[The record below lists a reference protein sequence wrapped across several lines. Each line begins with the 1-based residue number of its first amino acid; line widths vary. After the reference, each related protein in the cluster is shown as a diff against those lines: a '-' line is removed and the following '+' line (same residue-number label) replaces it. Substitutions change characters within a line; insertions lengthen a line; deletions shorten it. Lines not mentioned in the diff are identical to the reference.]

1 MAVPTMKKSNV
12 VTASDKADQRRKELA
27 QIHIAV
33 AALAW
38 SEADYRAI
46 LQAKTGRA
54 SAGDLDS
61 TGRKRFLDH
70 LRQCGW
76 KPQAK
81 GPRLTK
87 QQWLVQRLWQDLGKA
102 GALED
107 KTASALNR
115 FIKAQGGPDE
125 LRFLGTSHASL
136 VIEALK
142 SWLQRV
148 KGK

>member
-1 MAVPTMKKSNV
+1 MAVPMMRKSNV
-12 VTASDKADQRRKELA
+12 VSVSDSANQRRKELA

-33 AALAW
+33 TALAW

-46 LQAKTGRA
+46 LQAKTGRS

-76 KPQAK
+76 KPQGR

-107 KTASALNR
+107 KTVNALNR

-142 SWLQRV
+142 SWLKRT
-148 KGK
+148 KGT

>member
-1 MAVPTMKKSNV
+1 MSKLARDHRNR
-12 VTASDKADQRRKELA
+12 DLA

-33 AALAW
+33 ADMGW
-38 SEADYRAI
+38 SDADYRAI
-46 LQAKTGRA
+46 LLAKTGKSS
-54 SAGDLDS
+54 SADLD
-61 TGRKRFLDH
+61 GPNRKRFLDH

-76 KPQAK
+76 KPTQK

-87 QQWLVQRLWQDLGKA
+87 QQWLVQKLWRDLGAA
-102 GALED
+102 GALSD
-107 KTASALNR
+107 KSAAALNK

-142 SWLQRV
+142 SWLTRSKGV
-148 KGK
+148 K

>member
-1 MAVPTMKKSNV
+1 MAAHID
-12 VTASDKADQRRKELA
+12 TAAQRRNDLA

-33 AALAW
+33 SALGW

-46 LQAKTGRA
+46 LQAKTGRS
-54 SAGDLDS
+54 SAAQLDS

-76 KPQAK
+76 KPQGK

-107 KTASALNR
+107 KSAAALNR

>member
-1 MAVPTMKKSNV
+1 
-12 VTASDKADQRRKELA
+12 
-27 QIHIAV
+27 V

-38 SEADYRAI
+38 SEADYRNI

-61 TGRKRFLDH
+61 TGRKRFLEH

-76 KPQAK
+76 KPQGN

-87 QQWLVQRLWQDLGKA
+87 QQWLVQRLWKDLGQA

-107 KTASALNR
+107 KSAAALNR

-148 KGK
+148 KTK

>member
-1 MAVPTMKKSNV
+1 MKAPAFARRAVDPS
-12 VTASDKADQRRKELA
+12 DQRRKELA

-33 AALAW
+33 ADLGW
-38 SEADYRAI
+38 SDADYRAI
-46 LQAKTGRA
+46 LQAKTGKA
-54 SAGDLDS
+54 SSGELDG
-61 TGRKRFLDH
+61 TGRRRFLDH

-76 KPQAK
+76 KPKSQ

-87 QQWLVQRLWQDLGKA
+87 QQWLVQRLWQDLGNA

-107 KTASALNR
+107 KSAAALNR

-142 SWLQRV
+142 SWLKRAQ
-148 KGK
+148 GK

>member
-1 MAVPTMKKSNV
+1 MAVARRAVDPS
-12 VTASDKADQRRKELA
+12 QRRNELA

-33 AALAW
+33 AALGW

-46 LQAKTGRA
+46 LQAKTGRS

-61 TGRKRFLDH
+61 TGRRRFLDH

-76 KPQAK
+76 QPKPQ

-87 QQWLVQRLWQDLGKA
+87 QQWLIQRLWKDLGAA

-107 KTASALNR
+107 KSPAALNR
-115 FIKAQGGPDE
+115 FIKAQGGPDDI
-125 LRFLGTSHASL
+125 RFLGTSHASL

-142 SWLQRV
+142 GWLSRV
-148 KGK
+148 GGRK